1 MPLSRLD
8 NFLKN
13 TKGNILYV
21 SPSDIDSTDSY
32 ENRGNSL
39 TRPFKTIQRAL
50 LEAARFSYQAGIN
63 NDLFS
68 KTTIL
73 LYPGDHI
80 VDNRPGWVPYDNAG
94 QVRYYTRDGQSN
106 LTLAPLTSTS
116 NLNLEDPFNDLYKL
130 NSIRGGVILPRG
142 TSLVG
147 LDLRKTKIKP
157 KYVPDPENDNIER
170 SAVFRVTGTSYLWQF
185 SIFDADP
192 NSNCYKNYLSD
203 LFVPNFSH
211 HKLTA
216 FEFVDGANKVSIK
229 DEFYPEGLNFE
240 FTDLDMYYQKV
251 GDFYDTPSGR
261 PVEPDYPAGGFDFET
276 NVDEF
281 RIVGPT
287 AGFVGV
293 SSIRS
298 GNGTLAGAN
307 SVITV
312 TLTTPLSGLDVD
324 TPFSISNVNSD
335 YNGQYVVSGITSYI
349 GGTKEFTYNVQN
361 TPANPLPSLTNAI
374 VDLSTDTVTSA
385 SPYIFNISLRSVYGM
400 CGLHADGSKVS
411 GFKSMVVAQ
420 FTGIGLQKDENAF
433 TIYDNGIYLDA
444 GDGQTNLHKNSRAVF
459 KPNYRNYHIKASNNS
474 FIQVVSVFAIGFAD
488 HFLVESGGD
497 MSITNSNSNFGAR
510 SLRSVGFRDSAF
522 SQDNVGYITHI
533 IPPQEIN
540 KTTLTTEFSSVDV
553 SKTISV
559 GISSYLYLYG
569 ETNLDSPPSTVID
582 GYRVGSNANEKL
594 YCLISDGI
602 TTKEYS
608 ARVVM
613 PSGGKGDLSQVTS
626 AKKSNV
632 NRNISGINSIT
643 SNTITFTS
651 PHNFISGESVRVYS
665 DSGFLPDGIT
675 ENRIYYA
682 IVNQNSGVGN
692 TSIQLA
698 ETKNQALGG
707 NAITINNNGGSLTI
721 ESRVSDKRPGDV
733 GHPVQFD
740 SIRKNWY
747 INVSS
752 ASTDN
757 NLYSNIVGLGT
768 TSLGQKTP
776 STFIRRQPD
785 TRNTID
791 KLYRI
796 RYVIPK
802 EVSISRPPV
811 DGYIIQESST
821 TIESGQ
827 LAITDDNLSNTNVR
841 KNLHIISGISSSLGI
856 ATVYT
861 EIPHNLSVGSKVTL
875 HNVKSTKNTAG
886 AALSAYNRTFA
897 VSGISSAKQFTF
909 EIDGDP
915 GYYQNNANTR
925 DVNSLA
931 YFERESYKNTYYAY
945 RSEEVK
951 KHIPN
956 QQDGVYHVICVN
968 ASNSPIAPQ
977 FVGEK
982 FSQNIQYLYPQT
994 DRDNI
999 VSDFPSA
1006 KSYAKSDL
1014 LGKVVTNNP
1023 KYSISKETA
1032 EKFIFDSSIGF
1043 GITNIV
1049 STSSTTHTVYTKID
1063 HGFNGI
1069 RSVGITSSGQGYGSG
1084 SGGTEYLYNASLIG
1098 FAGSTTGKNAT
1109 AILTVNSV
1117 GSITNVK
1124 IVDPGSGYGI
1134 GNTLAISG
1142 VANTTTFFAGYLTV
1156 NSIADNTNDVI
1167 QISGVSSEGYSS
1179 YNNLYRISG
1188 IATGSY
1194 NQFIVSSENPISG
1207 FTTVGVGLTLT
1218 QDAFGY
1224 VVGKSLNVSSFTY
1237 DSNLGIATVKTIGIG
1252 NTIHGLL
1259 TGNKVKVVGAG
1270 QTLYNGS
1277 FVVKEVLGIS
1287 TVVLN
1292 VGVATESPTATGDI
1306 YLFRDGFTSQS
1317 GSITINDENL
1327 GGRMV
1332 AFYAGISTILS
1343 ADITNTSTTSISISN
1358 YSSSGLRLG
1367 DYIQVNSEI
1376 MRISDEVPL
1385 TVFRGVMGS
1394 VVGIH
1399 SRNTEVRKIRVIPT
1413 ELRRHSII
1421 RASNH
1426 TFEYLGFGPG
1436 NYSTAFPDKQDR
1448 VLSSEERLISQ
1459 STKQDGGL
1467 VVYTGMND
1475 RGDFYVGNKKINS
1488 STGQEEVFD
1497 SPIPTV
1503 TGEEIGGV
1511 SDTAI
1516 NIAFDVITPLQI
1528 NASRN
1533 IVVEGGP
1540 DKDIISQFDGP
1551 VIFNSKITSNSIKG
1565 IEAYSLYLQGDAE
1578 ISRKITVGIST
1589 PTVSGNLGDITN
1601 YTSPKQGEYAGWIY
1615 TQENTWKRYAPISLS
1630 LTSNNYKF
1638 DKLGVGVGTTTIL
1651 NNPFQFGFQNPT
1663 GGISTAVVITDIG
1676 SVGIGTTNP
1685 LYPLHVYGDVRI
1697 AGNFT
1702 ISQNITATG
1711 NINASAFFGDGS
1723 GLSNLPSSEVWL
1735 TSPVGIHTLRNVGI
1749 GTTNT
1754 EFAKLTVFNESG
1766 SGVTTALDVHGESRF
1781 IGTMTVGAALTV
1793 KGQFLSTSFDLIGV
1807 GRSTILAGITTTM
1820 TLDVKESIKMNTLT
1834 LRESS
1839 ILDVEGRAR
1848 FKSYTEAIATPS
1860 ISSNVLTLD
1869 LLTAQT
1875 FNVTLNQSINSFVIT
1890 NVPTTTSTTFLVKLT
1905 QDGTGGRTVTF
1916 TFQGANLYWAG
1927 GVVPTMTSTSGKT
1940 DLYSFTTLDGTNYYG
1955 ITGGQNF

>member
-21 SPSDIDSTDSY
+21 SPNDIDSTDSY

-73 LYPGDHI
+73 LYPGEHI
-80 VDNRPGWVPYDNAG
+80 VDNRPGWIPYNNGSG
-94 QVRYYTRDGQSN
+94 QIRYYTRDGQSN

-130 NSIRGGVILPRG
+130 NSIHGGVILPRG

-147 LDLRKTKIKP
+147 LDLRKTKIRP
-157 KYVPDPENDNIER
+157 KYVPDPENSNIER
-170 SAVFRVTGTSYLWQF
+170 SAIFRLTGTSYLWQF
-185 SIFDADP
+185 TLFDADP
-192 NSNCYKNYLSD
+192 NGNCYKNYLSD

-211 HKLTA
+211 HKLTC
-216 FEFVDGANKVSIK
+216 FEYADGANKVSIQ
-229 DEFYPEGLNFE
+229 DEFYPSGLNFE
-240 FTDLDMYYQKV
+240 VTDLDMYYQKV
-251 GDFYDTPSGR
+251 GDFYDSPSGR
-261 PVEPDYPAGGFDFET
+261 PIEPDYPAGGFDFET

-287 AGFVGV
+287 AGSVGV
-293 SSIRS
+293 SSVRS
-298 GNGTLAGAN
+298 GNGTPAGAN
-307 SVITV
+307 TVITV
-312 TLTTPLSGLDVD
+312 TLSTPLSGLDVD
-324 TPFSISNVNSD
+324 TPFAISNVNSD
-335 YNGQYVVSGITSYI
+335 YNGQYVVSGITSYV

-361 TPANPLPSLTNAI
+361 VPADPLPALTNAT

-400 CGLHADGSKVS
+400 CGIHADGSKVT
-411 GFKSMVVAQ
+411 GFKSIVVAQ

-444 GDGQTNLHKNSRAVF
+444 EDGQTNLHKNSRAIF
-459 KPNYRNYHIKASNNS
+459 KPSYRNYHIKASNNS
-474 FIQVVSVFAIGFAD
+474 FIQVVSVFAIGFSD
-488 HFLVESGGD
+488 HFLTESGGD
-497 MSITNSNSNFGAR
+497 MSITNSNSNFGAK
-510 SLRSVGFRDSAF
+510 SLRSVGFRDAAF

-540 KTTLTTEFSSVDV
+540 KTLSTTECFSIDV
-553 SKTISV
+553 SKTTSV
-559 GISSYLYLYG
+559 GVSSYLYLYG

-582 GYRVGSNANEKL
+582 GYRVGANSNDKL
-594 YCLISDGI
+594 YCLISDGT

-608 ARVVM
+608 ARIVM

-626 AKKSNV
+626 VKKSNV
-632 NRNISGINSIT
+632 NRNVAGINSIT
-643 SNTITFTS
+643 SNVITLTS
-651 PHNFISGESVRVYS
+651 PHNFIAGESVRIYS

-698 ETKNQALGG
+698 ETKNQALSG
-707 NAITINNNGGSLTI
+707 NAITINNNGGLLTI
-721 ESRVSDKRPGDV
+721 ESRVSDKRPGDI

-740 SIRKNWY
+740 AVRKNWY
-747 INVSS
+747 VNVS
-752 ASTDN
+752 AANTDN
-757 NLYSNIVGLGT
+757 NLYSTVVGLGT

-776 STFIRRQPD
+776 TTFIKRNPD

-791 KLYRI
+791 KLYRV

-802 EVSISRPPV
+802 EVLVSRPPI

-827 LAITDDNLSNTNVR
+827 LAITNDNLSNANVR

-861 EIPHNLSVGSKVTL
+861 ETPHKLSVGSKVTL
-875 HNVKSTKNTAG
+875 HNVKSTRNSAG
-886 AALSAYNRTFA
+886 VALSAYNRTFTI
-897 VSGISSAKQFTF
+897 SGISSAKEFTF
-909 EIDGDP
+909 AIDGDP

-925 DVNSLA
+925 DTDSLA
-931 YFERESYKNTYYAY
+931 YFERESYKNTYYVY
-945 RSEEVK
+945 RSEEVR

-956 QQDGVYHVICVN
+956 QQDGVYHVICMN
-968 ASNSPIAPQ
+968 ASNVPSAPQ
-977 FVGEK
+977 FVDEK
-982 FSQNIQYLYPQT
+982 FAQNIQDLYPQT

-999 VSDFPSA
+999 ISDFPAA

-1014 LGKVVTNNP
+1014 IGKVITNNP

-1032 EKFIFDSSIGF
+1032 EKFIFDSSVGF

-1069 RSVGITSSGQGYGSG
+1069 RSIGITSAGQGYGSG

-1098 FAGSTTGKNAT
+1098 FAGSTAGRNAT

-1142 VANTTTFFAGYLTV
+1142 VANTTAFFPGYLTV
-1156 NSIADNTNDVI
+1156 NSIIDNTNDVI
-1167 QISGVSSEGYSS
+1167 QISGVSSEGYSN
-1179 YNNLYRISG
+1179 YNTLYRITG

-1194 NQFIVSSENPISG
+1194 NEFTVSSENAIGG
-1207 FTTVGVGLTLT
+1207 FTPTGIGLTLT
-1218 QDAFGY
+1218 QNAFGY
-1224 VVGKSLNVSSFTY
+1224 VVGKSLSVSSFNY
-1237 DSNLGIATVKTIGIG
+1237 DSNLGIATVKTIGVG

-1259 TGNKVKVVGAG
+1259 TGNKVKIVGAG

-1292 VGVATESPTATGDI
+1292 VGVATESPTATGNI
-1306 YLFRDGFTSQS
+1306 YLLRDGFTSQS
-1317 GSITINDENL
+1317 GNITINDENL

-1332 AFYAGISTILS
+1332 SFYAGISTVLS
-1343 ADITNTSTTSISISN
+1343 ADITNTSNTSISIPN
-1358 YSSSGLRLG
+1358 YSTSGLNLG

-1394 VVGIH
+1394 VAGIH
-1399 SRNTEVRKIRVIPT
+1399 SRNAEVRKIRVVPT

-1448 VLSSEERLISQ
+1448 VLSSDERLISQ
-1459 STKQDGGL
+1459 ATKQDGGL

-1475 RGDFYVGNKKINS
+1475 RGDFYVGNKKVNS
-1488 STGQEEVFD
+1488 ATGQEEVFD
-1497 SPIPTV
+1497 SPIPTI
-1503 TGEEIGGV
+1503 TGEEIGGI
-1511 SDTAI
+1511 SDSAV

-1540 DKDIISQFDGP
+1540 NKDIISQFDGP
-1551 VIFNSKITSNSIKG
+1551 VVFNSKITSNSSKG

-1589 PTVSGNLGDITN
+1589 PTVSGNLGDFTY
-1601 YTSPKQGEYAGWIY
+1601 YTAPKQGEYAGWVY
-1615 TQENTWKRYAPISLS
+1615 TQENVWRRYAPISLS
-1630 LTSNNYKF
+1630 LTSNEYKF

-1651 NNPFQFGFQNPT
+1651 TDPFRFGFENLS
-1663 GGISTAVVITDIG
+1663 GGISTAVVITGVG
-1676 SVGIGTTNP
+1676 SVGVGTTNP
-1685 LYPLHVYGDVRI
+1685 QYPLHVYG
-1697 AGNFT
+1697 AGNFIGSVT
-1702 ISQNITATG
+1702 ASTFYGDGTNIT
-1711 NINASAFFGDGS
+1711 
-1723 GLSNLPSSEVWL
+1723 NLPL
-1735 TSPVGIHTLRNVGI
+1735 TTSWTTNSVGIHTLKSVGI

-1754 EFAKLTVFNESG
+1754 EFAKLTILASTSG
-1766 SGVTTALDVHGESRF
+1766 ITTALDVFGEARF
-1781 IGTMTVGAALTV
+1781 NNNVQVGAALSLT
-1793 KGQFLSTSFDLIGV
+1793 GRLYTNSFELIGI
-1807 GRSTILAGITTTM
+1807 GASMIRAGVTTVTSLNV
-1820 TLDVKESIKMNTLT
+1820 TDSIKLNTPT
-1834 LRESS
+1834 LRENS
-1839 ILDVEGRAR
+1839 ILDVEGRTR
-1848 FKSYTEAIATPS
+1848 LKSYTEAISTPTINS
-1860 ISSNVLTLD
+1860 GTNILTLD
-1869 LLTAQT
+1869 LSSAQS
-1875 FNVTLNQSINSFVIT
+1875 FNVTLNRNINSFIIT
-1890 NVPTTTSTTFLVKLT
+1890 NAPTTTSTTFLLKLT
-1905 QDGTGGRTVTF
+1905 QDSTGSRTVAF

-1927 GVVPTMTSTSGKT
+1927 GVIPTMTPTANKT
-1940 DLYSFTTLDGTNYYG
+1940 DLFSFTTLNGTDYYG
-1955 ITGGQNF
+1955 VTAGQNF